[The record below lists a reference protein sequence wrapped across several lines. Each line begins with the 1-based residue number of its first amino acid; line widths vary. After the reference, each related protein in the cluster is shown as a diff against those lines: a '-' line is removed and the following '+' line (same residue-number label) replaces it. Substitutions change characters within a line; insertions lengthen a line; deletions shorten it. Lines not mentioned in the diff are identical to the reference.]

1 MSYESID
8 DNHHEFDERLTPQPP
23 QLSDAAR
30 RGWLLNF
37 FVFVSGVTALTALLT
52 VTFLGTFMITSFSK
66 KGLNADALRH
76 LIIQLYDVVL
86 CIAVVVIEMEWTDAI
101 HKLSLLQSWFIRG
114 LCYCFVGLII
124 YQELGDFNPQSL
136 AIHHRTYLQLPS
148 ALLIVLGIIYSL
160 MGLLCLK
167 KVRDSKMARYIQLL
181 SHFEVSN
188 V

>member
-8 DNHHEFDERLTPQPP
+8 ETPNENDEQLPQM
-23 QLSDAAR
+23 LSNFER
-30 RGWLLNF
+30 RGFLLSF
-37 FVFVSGVTALTALLT
+37 FVFISGITALTAA
-52 VTFLGTFMITSFSK
+52 VSIVFLGMFIVISFSK
-66 KGLNADALRH
+66 KDFHSDALRH

-86 CIAVVVIEMEWTDAI
+86 CIAVVLVEMEWTDAI
-101 HKLSLLQSWFIRG
+101 HNLSLLQSWFIRG

-124 YQELGDFNPQSL
+124 YQELGGFNPYHQN
-136 AIHHRTYLQLPS
+136 TYLQLPS

-181 SHFEVSN
+181 SHFEVNN
-188 V
+188 VQIVIN